1 MRIQNSLIAT
11 IATAIVVAGVSGAA
25 IADQSR
31 AFTVV
36 VKAHEVQLT
45 GLRLPANSNGTL
57 GFKPCND
64 CDYETVRVTPATR
77 YEANGQNLV
86 LDDFRSAVARIT
98 DRANTAVTVK
108 QHLESDTIT
117 VVRVTTF

>member
-1 MRIQNSLIAT
+1 MRIRKSLLAMIA
-11 IATAIVVAGVSGAA
+11 IAVAGASATA
-25 IADQSR
+25 IADQSV
-31 AFTVV
+31 AFPLV

-45 GLRLPANSNGTL
+45 GLRLPASSNGTL
-57 GFKPCND
+57 GFKPCDD

-77 YEANGQNLV
+77 YEANGQDLI
-86 LDDFRSAVARIT
+86 LEDFRIAVARIT
-98 DRANTAVTVK
+98 DRANASVTVK

>member
-1 MRIQNSLIAT
+1 MRIRMSLLAT
-11 IATAIVVAGVSGAA
+11 IAIAVAGASGAA

-31 AFTVV
+31 LFPVV

-45 GLRLPANSNGTL
+45 GLRLPASSNGTL

-64 CDYETVRVTPATR
+64 CDFESVRVTPATR
-77 YEANGQNLV
+77 YEANGQDLS
-86 LDDFRSAVARIT
+86 LEDFRNAVARIT
-98 DRANTAVTVK
+98 DRANAAVTVK

-117 VVRVTTF
+117 FVRVTTF